1 MKNEIYNM
9 GGMSCASCS
18 AAVERITRMLPGVS
32 ESSVNLATNKL
43 TISYDE
49 AVVSSEEIV
58 TAITNIGFTAELA
71 EKKKITAS
79 LK

>member
-32 ESSVNLATNKL
+32 ESNVNLATNKL

-49 AVVSSEEIV
+49 SVVSSEEIV
-58 TAITNIGFTAELA
+58 KAITNIGFTAELA
-71 EKKKITAS
+71 EKKKII
-79 LK
+79 L

>member
-1 MKNEIYNM
+1 MRNEIYNM

-18 AAVERITRMLPGVS
+18 AAVERVTKMLPGVL

-49 AVVSSEEIV
+49 SVVSREGIL
-58 TAITNIGFTAELA
+58 TAITNIGFTAELD
-71 EKKKITAS
+71 EKKKTIA
-79 LK
+79 

>member
-18 AAVERITRMLPGVS
+18 AAVERVTKMLPGVS

-49 AVVSSEEIV
+49 SLLSSEEIV
-58 TAITNIGFTAELA
+58 KAITNIGFTAELD
-71 EKKKITAS
+71 EKKKTVG
-79 LK
+79 

>member
-18 AAVERITRMLPGVS
+18 AAVERVTKMLPGVS

-49 AVVSSEEIV
+49 STLSSEEIV
-58 TAITNIGFTAELA
+58 KAITNIGFTAELD
-71 EKKKITAS
+71 EKKKTIE
-79 LK
+79 

>member
-1 MKNEIYNM
+1 MKNEMYNM

-18 AAVERITRMLPGVS
+18 AAVERVTKMLPGVS

-49 AVVSSEEIV
+49 STLSSEEIV
-58 TAITNIGFTAELA
+58 KAITNIGFTAELD
-71 EKKKITAS
+71 EKKKTIE
-79 LK
+79 

>member
-1 MKNEIYNM
+1 MKNETYNM

-18 AAVERITRMLPGVS
+18 AAVEKVTKMLPGVL

-49 AVVSSEEIV
+49 SVVSSEEIV

-71 EKKKITAS
+71 EKKKTTV
-79 LK
+79 

>member
-1 MKNEIYNM
+1 MKNGIYNM

-18 AAVERITRMLPGVS
+18 AAVERVTKMLPGVS

-49 AVVSSEEIV
+49 ALLSSEEIV
-58 TAITNIGFTAELA
+58 KAITNIGFTAELD
-71 EKKKITAS
+71 EKKKTIE
-79 LK
+79 

>member
-18 AAVERITRMLPGVS
+18 AAVERITKMLPGVL

-49 AVVSSEEIV
+49 SVVSSEDIV
-58 TAITNIGFTAELA
+58 KAITNIGFTAELD
-71 EKKKITAS
+71 EKKKITE
-79 LK
+79 